1 MVLTWPNLGF
11 FKQNLSTYLLFQNPT
26 FFVYSVFTHSNVIPY
41 KKNGYHLYYNI
52 YHDFFFSKLFYFF
65 LNEDNP
71 NPLCGSNTFF
81 IKHIWCNFT
90 YLPVVCVPK
99 IGFFLRILKRYIWQT
114 HSTKNN
120 LNMSA
125 AREAADRLF
134 VSFMLVYS
142 LGIETGVS
150 NVWPKQ
156 GWVCRCQRT

>member
-1 MVLTWPNLGF
+1 MGNFWPPPPSRCLRNMW
-11 FKQNLSTYLLFQNPT
+11 TA
-26 FFVYSVFTHSNVIPY
+26 PY
-41 KKNGYHLYYNI
+41 KKMATTSTTI
-52 YHDFFFSKLFYFF
+52 YIMIFFQNCSIFF
-65 LNEDNP
+65 NEYNP

-120 LNMSA
+120 LSMSA
-125 AREAADRLF
+125 AREPTDRLF